1 MVRLY
6 QEAIE
11 YYSALDDTLFNDVL
25 NRMQV
30 LLQKPE
36 VNLMLYPEAE
46 AKESEK
52 NEAKESE

>member
-1 MVRLY
+1 LVRLY

-46 AKESEK
+46 AKESET